1 LKIYSGA
8 LVESSQF
15 DFLEN
20 TQLRRVGETTTKGAL
35 IMNKVK
41 IYAVALAITLVGLT
55 AFAQDKP
62 PVQKAG
68 ALHNEDETAMDRD
81 MAKVSKDGYLAIR
94 DVSMARLAIFNGQ
107 PAQAKTYTNDAQ
119 AALERAKRDD
129 TAFTK
134 AESELK
140 TPAGMTQPG
149 SSATPSTTHTTWI
162 PVDGSITLGEDYIDT
177 PEKSAGVAKANEEL
191 KKGEHKHAME
201 TLKLADI
208 NVSFVM
214 EVAPLDKTTAGIKN
228 AAQLIEAGKY
238 YEANQALKDVED
250 GFRFDVTEADATPKK
265 AANNTSK
272 TAASSASVQKQ

>member
-1 LKIYSGA
+1 
-8 LVESSQF
+8 
-15 DFLEN
+15 
-20 TQLRRVGETTTKGAL
+20 
-35 IMNKVK
+35 MNKIK
-41 IYAVALAITLVGLT
+41 TFAVALAITLVGLT

-62 PVQKAG
+62 AVKTSG
-68 ALHNEDETAMDRD
+68 AMHSEDETAVDRD

-94 DVSMARLAIFNGQ
+94 DVRMARLAIFNGQ
-107 PAQAKTYTNDAQ
+107 PTQAKTYTNDAQ
-119 AALERAKRDD
+119 TALERAKRDD

-134 AESELK
+134 AESDLK

-149 SSATPSTTHTTWI
+149 SGATASTTQTTWI
-162 PVDGSITLGEDYIDT
+162 PVDGSITLGEDYINT

-191 KKGEHKHAME
+191 KKGDHKHAME

-228 AAQLIEAGKY
+228 AAQLIDAGKY

-250 GFRFDVTEADATPKK
+250 GFRFDVTEADATPQK

-272 TAASSASVQKQ
+272 PAATTAAVQK

>member
-1 LKIYSGA
+1 
-8 LVESSQF
+8 
-15 DFLEN
+15 
-20 TQLRRVGETTTKGAL
+20 
-35 IMNKVK
+35 MNKIK
-41 IYAVALAITLVGLT
+41 ISAVALAISLVGLT

-62 PVQKAG
+62 AVKTAG
-68 ALHNEDETAMDRD
+68 ALHNGDETAIDRD
-81 MAKVSKDGYLAIR
+81 AAKVSKDGYLAIR

-107 PAQAKTYTNDAQ
+107 PAQAKTYTDDAQ

-134 AESELK
+134 AESDLK
-140 TPAGMTQPG
+140 TPAGMIQPG
-149 SSATPSTTHTTWI
+149 SGATPNTTQTTWI

-238 YEANQALKDVED
+238 YEANQALKGVED
-250 GFRFDVTEADATPKK
+250 GFRFDVTEGDATPKK
-265 AANNTSK
+265 AANNASK
-272 TAASSASVQKQ
+272 PAASSASVQK